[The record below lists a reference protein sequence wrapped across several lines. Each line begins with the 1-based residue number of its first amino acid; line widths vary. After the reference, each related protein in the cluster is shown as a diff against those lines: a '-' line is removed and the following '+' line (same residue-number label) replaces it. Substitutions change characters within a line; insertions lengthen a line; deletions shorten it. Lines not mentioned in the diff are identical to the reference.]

1 MLRHLWVATKMMVIV
16 IVVLGIA
23 YPLVILGVSQVAF
36 PAAANGSIV
45 NVGGQPAGS
54 ALIAQGFSSPKYFWS
69 RPSAAGAGWEASAS
83 AGSNLGPT
91 SKTLF
96 DTVQGRVASATV
108 ENPGLTTGTV
118 PVDMVTSSGSGLDP
132 DISVANALAQA
143 PRVAQARRT
152 ACPRSDARVP
162 RRATCERLHAQHCAR
177 RPQRVAMRHVVPRS
191 GIPHRDRD

>member
-1 MLRHLWVATKMMVIV
+1 MLRHLWVAAKMMIIV

-23 YPLVILGVSQVAF
+23 YPLVILGVSQAAF

-45 NVGGQPAGS
+45 SVGGQAAGS

-118 PVDMVTSSGSGLDP
+118 PVDMVTASGSGLDP
-132 DISVANALAQA
+132 DISVASGLAQT
-143 PRVAQARRT
+143 PRVAKARGLTEDVVRALVQQHVQGRT
-152 ACPRSDARVP
+152 LGFLGEPRVNVFTLNLALDGLKGSR
-162 RRATCERLHAQHCAR
+162 
-177 RPQRVAMRHVVPRS
+177 
-191 GIPHRDRD
+191 

>member
-1 MLRHLWVATKMMVIV
+1 MMVIV

-23 YPLVILGVSQVAF
+23 YPAVILGISQAAF
-36 PAAANGSIV
+36 PSAANGSIV
-45 NVGGQPAGS
+45 SVGGQAAGS
-54 ALIAQGFSSPKYFWS
+54 ALIAQGFSSPKHFWS

-118 PVDMVTSSGSGLDP
+118 PVDMVTASGSGLDP
-132 DISVANALAQA
+132 DISVANALAQT
-143 PRVAQARRT
+143 PRVARARGLSEDFVRKLVERYVQGRT
-152 ACPRSDARVP
+152 LGFLGEPRVNVFTLNLALDGLKGSR
-162 RRATCERLHAQHCAR
+162 
-177 RPQRVAMRHVVPRS
+177 
-191 GIPHRDRD
+191 

>member
-1 MLRHLWVATKMMVIV
+1 MLRHLWVATKMMAIV

-23 YPLVILGVSQVAF
+23 YPLVILGVSQAAF

-45 NVGGQPAGS
+45 SVGGQAAGS

-83 AGSNLGPT
+83 AGSNLGPA

-108 ENPGLTTGTV
+108 ENPGLTTGAV
-118 PVDMVTSSGSGLDP
+118 PVDMVTASGSGLDP
-132 DISVANALAQA
+132 DISVANALAQT
-143 PRVAQARRT
+143 PRVAKARGLTEDVVHTLVEQHVQGRT
-152 ACPRSDARVP
+152 FWFLGEPRVNVFTLNLALDGLKGSR
-162 RRATCERLHAQHCAR
+162 
-177 RPQRVAMRHVVPRS
+177 
-191 GIPHRDRD
+191 

>member
-1 MLRHLWVATKMMVIV
+1 MLRHLWVAAKMMIIV

-23 YPLVILGVSQVAF
+23 YPLVILGVSQAAF

-45 NVGGQPAGS
+45 SVGGQAAGS

-108 ENPGLTTGTV
+108 DNPGLTTGTV
-118 PVDMVTSSGSGLDP
+118 PVDMVTASGSGLDP
-132 DISVANALAQA
+132 DISVASGLAQT
-143 PRVAQARRT
+143 PRVAKARGLTEDVVRALVQQHVQGRT
-152 ACPRSDARVP
+152 LGFLGEPRVNVFTLNLALDGLKGSR
-162 RRATCERLHAQHCAR
+162 
-177 RPQRVAMRHVVPRS
+177 
-191 GIPHRDRD
+191 

>member
-143 PRVAQARRT
+143 PRVAQARGMTDDIVRT
-152 ACPRSDARVP
+152 LVEQHVQGRTLGFLGEPRVNVFTLNIALDALKGSR
-162 RRATCERLHAQHCAR
+162 
-177 RPQRVAMRHVVPRS
+177 
-191 GIPHRDRD
+191 